1 MSITTVVTNWPWPKA
16 TNTNNLRAWPL
27 RAAARHRR
35 ISGAQASCA
44 AGPWSGRALPARS
57 KVKYGVPQELRS
69 CGESMRRMSI
79 TTAAM
84 NWPWP
89 KAANFADTGRF
100 LTVSVPI
107 CGKRSRKVGKS
118 PDRLQIVHIK
128 LIISQKCSGILIL
141 AKGPPNPMR
150 FLPPK
155 THSKNPQ
162 P

>member
-1 MSITTVVTNWPWPKA
+1 MHGPCVPQRGT
-16 TNTNNLRAWPL
+16 
-27 RAAARHRR
+27 AASAAYKRP
-35 ISGAQASCA
+35 AQQDLGVGGLC
-44 AGPWSGRALPARS
+44 LPAQ
-57 KVKYGVPQELRS
+57 VKYGTPQELRS
-69 CGESMRRMSI
+69 CGESMQRMSI

-84 NWPWP
+84 NWPWS